1 MDNNCILNELSL
13 HGQYASAEEF
23 LSAGAK
29 SLASILCELKKHG
42 IHVMYK
48 KSDIYDSLVTK
59 IIERTPWHLMRM
71 NDGLDFKEFS
81 KNRYTKDFFTTDEWS
96 KKVMKFRVND
106 EIRCFGNVENDKFFV
121 LRIDLDHKL
130 SDLG

>member
-48 KSDIYDSLVTK
+48 KSDIYDSLVTNG
-59 IIERTPWHLMRM
+59 IHLHEVLFLKDNRI
-71 NDGLDFKEFS
+71 NDNLKRLKS
-81 KNRYTKDFFTTDEWS
+81 ALASVQN
-96 KKVMKFRVND
+96 
-106 EIRCFGNVENDKFFV
+106 
-121 LRIDLDHKL
+121 
-130 SDLG
+130 